1 MRSLLILVALATLTT
16 PGCKKRDRIRV
27 GQTEEGAVGP
37 ASVVHVADT
46 RTEKQLLA
54 GFHSVEQNSW
64 RWTEG
69 RFSVAL
75 KPPAGAAQ
83 RGAVLEMRFSV
94 SEPVIKKLQTMS
106 LTAKVNGTPLPPET
120 YTQPGEMVFARD
132 LEPALLARDTVKV
145 DFELD
150 RFAKAG
156 EFDSR
161 ELGLIVA
168 SIGLEAK

>member
-1 MRSLLILVALATLTT
+1 LRSLLILVALAALAT
-16 PGCKKRDRIRV
+16 PGCKKRDRIKV
-27 GQTEEGAVGP
+27 GQTEEGAAGP
-37 ASVVHVADT
+37 ASVVHVADP

-54 GFHSVEQNSW
+54 GFHGVEQNSW

-83 RGAVLEMRFSV
+83 RGAVLEMRCTV

-150 RFAKAG
+150 KFAKAG
-156 EFDSR
+156 EFESR